1 MVWSE
6 RRERNDLV
14 VLPSV
19 WFASPSND
27 RDRPDLDRP
36 EFAWQAAGAKQTK
49 AAAAGEEFAKAAVLP
64 RTGIAEEGGE
74 DARGAFGV

>member
-1 MVWSE
+1 MSAMIWLSSLRSGSPPPRMTE
-6 RRERNDLV
+6 IDPISIAQN
-14 VLPSV
+14 LPGK
-19 WFASPSND
+19 
-27 RDRPDLDRP
+27 
-36 EFAWQAAGAKQTK
+36 QQAKQTK